1 MCLSCLTM
9 NLDGFPLGLDRP
21 SRRDML
27 QRVAALGISLPMA
40 TAAFSR
46 TADAAEQAA
55 PSTTELTGGIKA
67 IIANANSAELIAYR
81 TFEINGSDLP
91 WTDLGLIAEQ
101 GQQVTFLLSGRMW
114 LSREYDLWFEPGL
127 VFHARTRGT
136 KPIYNPMNNSGTMI
150 AAHGGIIEVARS
162 AGEWADESGSLWTP
176 EEAYR
181 KADVKIVGVA
191 LLWRDDAARGLK
203 TLLAQGDVG
212 GLLQAE
218 LSRLDS
224 DRQLPDGWSNLF
236 LFGGGPVVF
245 SKGKAGE
252 ILCQTHKNVSI
263 IERPIQLPL
272 TPGTRLSWR
281 WLIEELPSILP
292 EDQAAAHDYLSIGVK
307 FEDGQDLTYIWSQTL
322 PQGKV
327 FRCPLPRWTGIET
340 HMIVRSGKTDL
351 GTWLSEERDIAADY
365 SAHIQGPAKAIS
377 HVWLL
382 GVSPFQRRTG
392 SCRYADI
399 HITTPEGKNYKI

>member
-81 TFEINGSDLP
+81 TLEINGSDLP

-245 SKGKAGE
+245 SKGEAGE
-252 ILCQTHKNVSI
+252 ILCRTQKNVSI

>member
-1 MCLSCLTM
+1 M

-162 AGEWADESGSLWTP
+162 AGEWTDESGSLWTP
-176 EEAYR
+176 EEACR

-245 SKGKAGE
+245 SKGEAGE
-252 ILCQTHKNVSI
+252 ILCRTQKNVSI